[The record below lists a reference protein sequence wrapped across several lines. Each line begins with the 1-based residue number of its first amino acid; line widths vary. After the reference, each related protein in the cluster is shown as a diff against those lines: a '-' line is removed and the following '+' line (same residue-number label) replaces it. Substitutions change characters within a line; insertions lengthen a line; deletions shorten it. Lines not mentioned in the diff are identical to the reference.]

1 MSYCAKCGNELGND
15 ELYCSKC
22 GAKVSDLNV
31 LIKEDKKEQEVVQ
44 TNKLAVIGFIFS
56 ILAIL
61 FAIPLLPIFLGSF
74 DYEEIEF
81 RFVDYNVLIAGIF
94 IGLALGFSIKGFIR
108 GIRSRCHK
116 KLGFAGVII
125 SGLAFV
131 YTILVI
137 FFIVLCFGGAFK
149 GLF

>member
-15 ELYCSKC
+15 DLYCPKC
-22 GAKVSDLNV
+22 GTKVSDLNI
-31 LIKEDKKEQEVVQ
+31 LIKNKKEQEVVQ
-44 TNKLAVIGFIFS
+44 TNKLAVIAFIFS
-56 ILAIL
+56 IPAII
-61 FAIPLLPIFLGSF
+61 FAIPILPVFLS
-74 DYEEIEF
+74 DIEF
-81 RFVDYNVLIAGIF
+81 RFVDYNIAIAGIF

>member
-56 ILAIL
+56 IPAII
-61 FAIPLLPIFLGSF
+61 FAIPILPVFLS
-74 DYEEIEF
+74 DIEF

-116 KLGFAGVII
+116 KIGFAGVII